1 MIPDVGVIVGFVRL
15 LQSPV
20 SHFLMPTDLADEASA
35 WLLSQ
40 GIEHHW
46 NDLYLMGYD
55 QTGGTVI
62 SIADDFG
69 AFAFRMWGDETVIG
83 PVIFS
88 TPLPGKW
95 PRNISADDPP
105 C

>member
-1 MIPDVGVIVGFVRL
+1 MTSISWV
-15 LQSPV
+15 
-20 SHFLMPTDLADEASA
+20 
-35 WLLSQ
+35 
-40 GIEHHW
+40 
-46 NDLYLMGYD
+46 YD